1 MGYRDDG
8 EVFSVETVQSGGG
21 VENMLWLL
29 KKFKK
34 NTEPR
39 KRKKKGLVTVLL
51 IVGVIA
57 FQNFAPKD
65 SELRL
70 KIEDLVSSATDLL
83 P

>member
-1 MGYRDDG
+1 
-8 EVFSVETVQSGGG
+8 
-21 VENMLWLL
+21 MLWLFRRL
-29 KKFKK
+29 NK
-34 NTEPR
+34 NSESR

-57 FQNFAPKD
+57 FQNFAPED

-70 KIEDLVSSATDLL
+70 KIEDIVSSATDFL

>member
-1 MGYRDDG
+1 
-8 EVFSVETVQSGGG
+8 
-21 VENMLWLL
+21 LL
-29 KKFKK
+29 RRLK
-34 NTEPR
+34 NNSEPR
-39 KRKKKGLVTVLL
+39 KRKKKGLVTILL

-70 KIEDLVSSATDLL
+70 KIEDLVSSAADLL

>member
-1 MGYRDDG
+1 
-8 EVFSVETVQSGGG
+8 
-21 VENMLWLL
+21 MLWLL
-29 KKFKK
+29 RRLK
-34 NTEPR
+34 NNSEPR
-39 KRKKKGLVTVLL
+39 KRKKKGLVTILL

-70 KIEDLVSSATDLL
+70 KIEDLVSSAADLL

>member
-1 MGYRDDG
+1 
-8 EVFSVETVQSGGG
+8 
-21 VENMLWLL
+21 MLWLFRRL
-29 KKFKK
+29 KKSS
-34 NTEPR
+34 EPR

-70 KIEDLVSSATDLL
+70 KIEDLVSSAADLL

>member
-1 MGYRDDG
+1 
-8 EVFSVETVQSGGG
+8 
-21 VENMLWLL
+21 MLWLL
-29 KKFKK
+29 RRLK
-34 NTEPR
+34 NNSEPR
-39 KRKKKGLVTVLL
+39 KRKKKGLVTMLL

>member
-1 MGYRDDG
+1 
-8 EVFSVETVQSGGG
+8 
-21 VENMLWLL
+21 MLWLL
-29 KKFKK
+29 RRLK
-34 NTEPR
+34 NSSEPR
-39 KRKKKGLVTVLL
+39 KRKKKGLVTILL

-70 KIEDLVSSATDLL
+70 KIEDLVSSAADLL

>member
-1 MGYRDDG
+1 
-8 EVFSVETVQSGGG
+8 
-21 VENMLWLL
+21 MLWLL
-29 KKFKK
+29 RRLK
-34 NTEPR
+34 NNSEPR
-39 KRKKKGLVTVLL
+39 KRKKKGLVTILL

-70 KIEDLVSSATDLL
+70 KIEDLVSSAVDLL

>member
-1 MGYRDDG
+1 MGYRDSR
-8 EVFSVETVQSGGG
+8 EIFSVATVHWGGG
-21 VENMLWLL
+21 VEDMLWLL
-29 KKFKK
+29 RRLK
-34 NTEPR
+34 NNSEPR
-39 KRKKKGLVTVLL
+39 KRKKKGLVTILL

>member
-1 MGYRDDG
+1 
-8 EVFSVETVQSGGG
+8 
-21 VENMLWLL
+21 MLWLL
-29 KKFKK
+29 RRLK
-34 NTEPR
+34 NSSEPR

-70 KIEDLVSSATDLL
+70 KIEDLVSSAADLL

>member
-1 MGYRDDG
+1 
-8 EVFSVETVQSGGG
+8 

-29 KKFKK
+29 RRLK
-34 NTEPR
+34 NSSEPR
-39 KRKKKGLVTVLL
+39 KRKKKGLVTILL

-70 KIEDLVSSATDLL
+70 KIEDLVSSAADLL

>member
-1 MGYRDDG
+1 MQWG
-8 EVFSVETVQSGGG
+8 VG

-29 KKFKK
+29 RRLK
-34 NTEPR
+34 NNSEPR
-39 KRKKKGLVTVLL
+39 KRKKKGLVTILL

>member
-1 MGYRDDG
+1 
-8 EVFSVETVQSGGG
+8 
-21 VENMLWLL
+21 MLWLL
-29 KKFKK
+29 RRLK
-34 NTEPR
+34 NNSEPR
-39 KRKKKGLVTVLL
+39 KRKKKGLVTILL

-70 KIEDLVSSATDLL
+70 KIEDLVSSAVGLL

>member
-1 MGYRDDG
+1 
-8 EVFSVETVQSGGG
+8 
-21 VENMLWLL
+21 MLWLL
-29 KKFKK
+29 RRLK
-34 NTEPR
+34 NNSEPR
-39 KRKKKGLVTVLL
+39 KRKKKGLVTILL

>member
-1 MGYRDDG
+1 MGYRDSR
-8 EVFSVETVQSGGG
+8 EIFSVATVQWGGG

-29 KKFKK
+29 RRLRK
-34 NTEPR
+34 NSEPR
-39 KRKKKGLVTVLL
+39 KRKKKGLVAILL
-51 IVGVIA
+51 IVGIIA

>member
-1 MGYRDDG
+1 M
-8 EVFSVETVQSGGG
+8 GGG

-29 KKFKK
+29 RRLK
-34 NTEPR
+34 NNSEPR
-39 KRKKKGLVTVLL
+39 KRKKKGLVTILL

-70 KIEDLVSSATDLL
+70 KIEDLVSSAADLL

>member
-1 MGYRDDG
+1 
-8 EVFSVETVQSGGG
+8 
-21 VENMLWLL
+21 MLWIIRR
-29 KKFKK
+29 FR
-34 NTEPR
+34 NNSEPR
-39 KRKKKGLVTVLL
+39 KRKKKGLVTILL

-65 SELRL
+65 SDLRL